1 MEKAVK
7 TRYTYEEAIQFI
19 LEPNSNSEMS
29 NFDGDD
35 SDDDQH
41 VIDKIAERIN
51 NDFVETDD
59 ESKNMPMEY
68 PMEEIAP
75 KNKTHNYRWRK
86 KPPPEFDKTFKGE
99 EFSLPQERAD
109 EMTPLNYFKIF

>member
-7 TRYTYEEAIQFI
+7 TRCTYEEAIQFI

-29 NFDGDD
+29 NFDGGD
-35 SDDDQH
+35 SDDDEH
-41 VIDKIAERIN
+41 VIDKIAEQIN

-68 PMEEIAP
+68 TMEEIAP
-75 KNKTHNYRWRK
+75 KNKTSSR
-86 KPPPEFDKTFKGE
+86 
-99 EFSLPQERAD
+99 
-109 EMTPLNYFKIF
+109 I